1 MAPRSTYTKEFKTMV
16 AERAIEI
23 GNWRQA
29 WIEHGVD
36 EINVRRWVKDLNRS
50 SDATINNPIART
62 PRGPRSIARTPRGP
76 RFPDIE
82 TQVCNFI
89 DRMRS
94 NEDGFT
100 FTRAI
105 ICNEALRISREIGI
119 TQFTASQGWYQK
131 FMHRMGYTAQQ
142 LSRREPLDN
151 QPRSPAENSDPAGF
165 DHGQVEGTSSPD
177 GNQPTS
183 P

>member
-1 MAPRSTYTKEFKTMV
+1 MV
-16 AERAIEI
+16 AERGIEL

-29 WIEHGVD
+29 GIEHNVD
-36 EINVRRWVKDLNRS
+36 EKNVRRWVKELNRS
-50 SDATINNPIART
+50 SDATINRSIART

-119 TQFTASQGWYQK
+119 TRFTASHGWYQK
-131 FMHRMGYTAQQ
+131 FMR
-142 LSRREPLDN
+142 
-151 QPRSPAENSDPAGF
+151 
-165 DHGQVEGTSSPD
+165 
-177 GNQPTS
+177 
-183 P
+183 